1 MSNRRNTGRGRKP
14 KEQEGDDVG
23 FDIELKLEPED
34 ERRLVQLTRT
44 VDGLADL
51 DTLADDLRKAG
62 LTAWA
67 DRVQK
72 IREGMSLDG
81 DTDG

>member
-14 KEQEGDDVG
+14 KEPEGDDVG